1 LLLGLCALAGCAAMG
16 DARVT
21 CPLPGQEP
29 LAIAELF
36 FGRNVP
42 GRGPVTDAEW
52 SDFAARIIAQQ
63 FPDGFTVFD
72 GEGQWLDQRTNR
84 VLGEPTKILIAAAD
98 PESDLKSRIGA
109 VVEAYRAQFHQ
120 RSVGVVTRTACAA
133 F

>member
-1 LLLGLCALAGCAAMG
+1 MSGTRAI
-16 DARVT
+16 
-21 CPLPGQEP
+21 CPLPGQQP

-36 FGRNVP
+36 FGRDVP

-52 SDFAARIIAQQ
+52 SDFAVRIIAQE

-72 GEGQWLDQRTNR
+72 GEGQWLDQQSNR
-84 VLGEPTKILIAAAD
+84 IIREPSKVLVAAAD

-109 VVEAYRAQFHQ
+109 VVEAYRAEFHQ
-120 RSVGVVTRTACAA
+120 RSVGVITHTACAA